1 MLYQDKIGQL
11 LNESGI
17 VVTFLGDAFSIKTD
31 QLLIPKF
38 MDTLQIQI
46 SELRDKIDKLYELVE
61 RISQQVQGL
70 STERQKPTERESYSL
85 SNFDR
90 TRSRLTAV
98 SESEHQLTHK
108 DILVDDNS
116 STSSASSS
124 SEQNLSPDI
133 QIRRL
138 TAQLTAAYNR
148 IAALEEQLL
157 TYRIHS

>member
-1 MLYQDKIGQL
+1 
-11 LNESGI
+11 
-17 VVTFLGDAFSIKTD
+17 
-31 QLLIPKF
+31 

-46 SELRDKIDKLYELVE
+46 SELREKIDLLHQLIAEIGGQVKNLNQHSANRVE
-61 RISQQVQGL
+61 Q
-70 STERQKPTERESYSL
+70 ESYSL
-85 SNFDR
+85 PSFAAGSGNLAGQTVD
-90 TRSRLTAV
+90 
-98 SESEHQLTHK
+98 SEYQLTHK

-116 STSSASSS
+116 STSSANSNSD
-124 SEQNLSPDI
+124 NLAPDT

>member
-1 MLYQDKIGQL
+1 
-11 LNESGI
+11 
-17 VVTFLGDAFSIKTD
+17 
-31 QLLIPKF
+31 

-46 SELRDKIDKLYELVE
+46 SELRDKIDLLHRLIEDIGGQVRELNDRPARRVE
-61 RISQQVQGL
+61 Q
-70 STERQKPTERESYSL
+70 ESYSL
-85 SNFDR
+85 PSFTSSSLD
-90 TRSRLTAV
+90 LVGQGDADY
-98 SESEHQLTHK
+98 QLTHK

-116 STSSASSS
+116 SSSSASSNS
-124 SEQNLSPDI
+124 DNLAPDT

>member
-1 MLYQDKIGQL
+1 
-11 LNESGI
+11 
-17 VVTFLGDAFSIKTD
+17 
-31 QLLIPKF
+31 

-46 SELRDKIDKLYELVE
+46 SELREKIDCLHQLIEE
-61 RISQQVQGL
+61 IGNQVKGL
-70 STERQKPTERESYSL
+70 SSQSSKRIEQESYSL
-85 SNFDR
+85 PSFGSSSTNLVGQSGE
-90 TRSRLTAV
+90 T
-98 SESEHQLTHK
+98 EYQLTHK

-116 STSSASSS
+116 SSSSANSNSD
-124 SEQNLSPDI
+124 NLAPDT

>member
-1 MLYQDKIGQL
+1 
-11 LNESGI
+11 
-17 VVTFLGDAFSIKTD
+17 
-31 QLLIPKF
+31 

-46 SELRDKIDKLYELVE
+46 SEMRDKIDKLHQLIEQLAFQVKEL
-61 RISQQVQGL
+61 SYQQP
-70 STERQKPTERESYSL
+70 KPMEHDSYSL
-85 SNFDR
+85 PNFA
-90 TRSRLTAV
+90 SGAASFV
-98 SESEHQLTHK
+98 SQDGESDYQLTHK

-116 STSSASSS
+116 SSSSANSS
-124 SEQNLSPDI
+124 SENLSPDT

>member
-1 MLYQDKIGQL
+1 
-11 LNESGI
+11 
-17 VVTFLGDAFSIKTD
+17 
-31 QLLIPKF
+31 

-46 SELRDKIDKLYELVE
+46 SELREKIDCLHQLIEE
-61 RISQQVQGL
+61 IGNQVKGL
-70 STERQKPTERESYSL
+70 SSQSGKRIEQESYSL
-85 SNFDR
+85 PSFGSSSTNLVGQ
-90 TRSRLTAV
+90 SGEA
-98 SESEHQLTHK
+98 EYQLTHK

-116 STSSASSS
+116 SSSSANSNSD
-124 SEQNLSPDI
+124 NLAPDT

>member
-1 MLYQDKIGQL
+1 
-11 LNESGI
+11 
-17 VVTFLGDAFSIKTD
+17 
-31 QLLIPKF
+31 

-46 SELRDKIDKLYELVE
+46 SELREKIDVLHQLIAEVSSQVKDLTHQSANRVE
-61 RISQQVQGL
+61 Q
-70 STERQKPTERESYSL
+70 ESYSL
-85 SNFDR
+85 PSFTSGSTNFIGQAID
-90 TRSRLTAV
+90 
-98 SESEHQLTHK
+98 SEYQLTHK

-116 STSSASSS
+116 STSSANSNSD
-124 SEQNLSPDI
+124 NLAPDT

>member
-1 MLYQDKIGQL
+1 
-11 LNESGI
+11 
-17 VVTFLGDAFSIKTD
+17 
-31 QLLIPKF
+31 

-46 SELRDKIDKLYELVE
+46 SELRDKIDRLHELIE
-61 RISQQVQGL
+61 QISNQVKQL
-70 STERQKPTERESYSL
+70 SSQPQKYSETDSYSL
-85 SNFDR
+85 PHFASGHSQFKGHDGD
-90 TRSRLTAV
+90 
-98 SESEHQLTHK
+98 SEYQLTHK

-116 STSSASSS
+116 STSSANSS
-124 SEQNLSPDI
+124 SENLSPDT